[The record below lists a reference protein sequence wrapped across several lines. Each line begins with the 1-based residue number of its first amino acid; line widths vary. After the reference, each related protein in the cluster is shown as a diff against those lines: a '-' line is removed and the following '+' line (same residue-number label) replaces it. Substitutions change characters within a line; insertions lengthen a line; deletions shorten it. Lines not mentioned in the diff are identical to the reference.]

1 MTQRRQRFLK
11 MSLMLPS
18 QNQKCATEGKGAFP
32 VIMLVHGGGFAFENQ
47 RMSLMESV
55 AKKAIRWESRRQAFR
70 SEAEEWSDERKLGR
84 SDPEGWDCR
93 VRHGNDRP
101 EGKALF
107 QNPF

>member
-1 MTQRRQRFLK
+1 

-70 SEAEEWSDERKLGR
+70 SEAEEWSDERNPGR
-84 SDPEGWDCR
+84 SDRRWRSQRREGPIPESLLEF
-93 VRHGNDRP
+93 P
-101 EGKALF
+101 GKSLL
-107 QNPF
+107 PG